1 MAKKQSHIKRNWDLY
16 SAIVITLL
24 GALITW
30 LMLQNCHDWGCL
42 SLILIFLIGFII
54 SDIFIG
60 IAIYRQLTKK
70 LSNLRWIIILIFIG
84 FTFYFLTKITGGL
97 ILNGTRKSFKI

>member
-16 SAIVITLL
+16 LAIIITPLV
-24 GALITW
+24 ALITEV
-30 LMLQNCHDWGCL
+30 LFQYCNYRACL
-42 SLILIFLIGFII
+42 GVIFIFLIALII

-84 FTFYFLTKITGGL
+84 FTFYFLVKISG
-97 ILNGTRKSFKI
+97 